1 MKFLNFE
8 VKMASALFVRAGDN
22 PFRSSRL
29 ESLKYTFE
37 RGSHEQLL
45 KQCELFKYRGAI
57 VGAHGTG
64 KTTLLRELQDH
75 LRGKH
80 FETELISLH
89 DWCRTPQW
97 RNLEAAARRKAIIFL
112 DGAELLSRFAWF
124 RLRCITRHAAGL
136 ILTSHTPGL
145 LPTLYT
151 TTTSF
156 ELFEQLT
163 RELLEGEYPAESL
176 RSLYE
181 KYQGNLRQCFFEL
194 YDLYPAICYSGPRY
208 ASTLSC

>member
-1 MKFLNFE
+1 M
-8 VKMASALFVRAGDN
+8 VSSLFVRAGDN

-45 KQCELFKYRGAI
+45 EQCELLKYRGAI
-57 VGAHGTG
+57 VGPHGTG

-75 LRGKH
+75 LRSKH
-80 FETELISLH
+80 FETELVSLH

-97 RNLEAAARRKAIIFL
+97 PNLSAAARRKAIILL
-112 DGAELLSRFAWF
+112 DGAELLSCFAWF
-124 RLRCITRHAAGL
+124 RFRFISRHAAGV
-136 ILTSHTPGL
+136 IITSHTPGL

-163 RELLEGEYPAESL
+163 RELLGGLYPAEGL
-176 RSLYE
+176 RLLYR

-194 YDLYPAICYSGPRY
+194 YDLYPAICYSGVRY
-208 ASTLSC
+208 ASTLSY